1 MFGANTPWQRV
12 KWTLDSGARAASGAW
27 VWPWVADLMKEGS
40 AGERLGRSFN
50 ALVELDEKQ
59 ISDAMDDVIR
69 ITECAL
75 SFVVPGFACD
85 KDEN

>member
-1 MFGANTPWQRV
+1 
-12 KWTLDSGARAASGAW
+12 
-27 VWPWVADLMKEGS
+27 MKEGS

-59 ISDAMDDVIR
+59 ISDAMDDLIR

-75 SFVVPGFACD
+75 SSVVPGFACD
-85 KDEN
+85 KDENKGN

>member
-1 MFGANTPWQRV
+1 
-12 KWTLDSGARAASGAW
+12 
-27 VWPWVADLMKEGS
+27 MKEGS

-69 ITECAL
+69 INECAF
-75 SFVVPGFACD
+75 SSVVPGFA
-85 KDEN
+85 